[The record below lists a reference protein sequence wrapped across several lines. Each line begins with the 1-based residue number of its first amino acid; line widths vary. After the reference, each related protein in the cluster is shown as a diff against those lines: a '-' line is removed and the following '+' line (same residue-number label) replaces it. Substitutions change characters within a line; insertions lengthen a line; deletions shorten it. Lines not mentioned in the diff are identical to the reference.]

1 MIRAKGVIL
10 LNEKCE
16 IVGLEKTIIK
26 RCWDMGIA
34 PPACYSQEGGK
45 WWRTKTV
52 AEEYRQQRN
61 TCYQL
66 GLLAC
71 IRNILAWFLGL
82 TIASIVLS
90 ILF

>member
-1 MIRAKGVIL
+1 MIL

-16 IVGLEKTIIK
+16 IIGLEKTIIK

-34 PPACYSQEGGK
+34 PPACYSREDGK

-82 TIASIVLS
+82 TIASIVLT